1 MSKFDMRADVIF
13 ENFHRNP
20 ALLERGLGCYS
31 LRMLDWI
38 AGDFL
43 GSHINVMAMTRYGK
57 EPARAEASFDSF
69 FSSEKSTRVRT
80 DSSMDEL
87 QPFLEE
93 SIGLLHEN
101 FPESYVLCYQSSRQL
116 ERLARR
122 YPSIRMMNPP
132 AAMSELLNRKTWVRR
147 KLKAL
152 GVPVIPGDE
161 VLLSPDLFRDL
172 VDRYGMPLV
181 VSLDQS
187 AAGSGVHLIESESQF
202 RAVAAANLGAPASVM
217 QYIDGKSMSL
227 TGVRTQDY
235 VILGEPSLQVIGQKS
250 LTNLS
255 FGWCGNDF
263 SGSHLTDHEVEQMRD
278 MQTRIGEWLGEL
290 RVGKQKGFHSIFGVD
305 YISDGENVYFTE
317 INPRFLGTTALVAD
331 RQQEMGK
338 IPVSF
343 FHLVPHLPD
352 VYLDDEFVAEYNR
365 RGDPLNV
372 SQMCLH
378 NIMGEDVVVES
389 SIEPGRYIFE
399 RDQLRYLGPAQRLA
413 DTESYDEVLITGEIP
428 VEGTHLLRTSDEICK
443 VYTYRPVLG
452 RDGRTLNFQAE
463 QLVKAVQNSFR
474 LSPVRK

>member
-1 MSKFDMRADVIF
+1 MRADVIF

-43 GSHINVMAMTRYGK
+43 GPHINVMAMTRYGK
-57 EPARAEASFDSF
+57 EPAQAEASFDSF

-80 DSSMDEL
+80 DSSMAEL
-87 QPFLEE
+87 QPFLEQ
-93 SIGLLHEN
+93 SISLLHEN

-116 ERLARR
+116 EQLARR

-132 AAMSELLNRKTWVRR
+132 AAMSELLNRKTWVRSR
-147 KLKAL
+147 LKAL

-161 VLLSPDLFRDL
+161 VHLAPDLFTGL
-172 VDRYGMPLV
+172 VHRYGMPLV
-181 VSLDQS
+181 VSLDHS
-187 AAGSGVHLIESESQF
+187 AAGSGVHLIESEAQF
-202 RAVAAANLGAPASVM
+202 RAVAAAHLGAPAAVM
-217 QYIDGKSMSL
+217 QFIDGKSMSL
-227 TGVRTQDY
+227 TGVRTRDY
-235 VILGEPSLQVIGQKS
+235 VILGEPSLQVIGQPS

-263 SGSHLTDHEVEQMRD
+263 SGEHLTDHEVEQMRD
-278 MQTRIGEWLGEL
+278 IQTRIGEWLGEL
-290 RVGKQKGFHSIFGVD
+290 HVGGQKGFHSIFGVD
-305 YISDGENVYFTE
+305 YISDGEQVYFTE

-352 VYLDDEFVAEYNR
+352 VYLDDEFVDDYNR

-372 SQMCLH
+372 SQLCLH
-378 NIMGEDVVVES
+378 NVLGEDVVVES
-389 SIEPGRYIFE
+389 SIEPGRYIFD
-399 RDQLRYLGPAQRLA
+399 RGQLRFLGPAQKLA
-413 DTESYDEVLITGEIP
+413 DTESYDEVVITGEIP
-428 VEGTHLLRTSDEICK
+428 VEGTHLLRNSDEICK

-452 RDGRTLNFQAE
+452 HDGRTLNWQAE
-463 QLVKAVQNSFR
+463 ELVKAIQNSFR
-474 LSPVRK
+474 LSPVRT

>member
-1 MSKFDMRADVIF
+1 
-13 ENFHRNP
+13 
-20 ALLERGLGCYS
+20 
-31 LRMLDWI
+31 
-38 AGDFL
+38 
-43 GSHINVMAMTRYGK
+43 
-57 EPARAEASFDSF
+57 
-69 FSSEKSTRVRT
+69 
-80 DSSMDEL
+80 
-87 QPFLEE
+87 
-93 SIGLLHEN
+93 
-101 FPESYVLCYQSSRQL
+101 
-116 ERLARR
+116 
-122 YPSIRMMNPP
+122 MMNPP

-147 KLKAL
+147 RLKAL

-161 VLLSPDLFRDL
+161 VRLSPDLFSGL
-172 VDRYGMPLV
+172 VHRYGMPLV

-187 AAGSGVHLIESESQF
+187 AAGSGVHLIESEQQF

-235 VILGEPSLQVIGQKS
+235 VILGEPSLQVIGQPS

-263 SGSHLTDHEVEQMRD
+263 SGEHLTDHEVEQMRD

-290 RVGKQKGFHSIFGVD
+290 RVGDQKGFHSIFGVD

-352 VYLDDEFVAEYNR
+352 VYLDDEFVDEYNR
-365 RGDPLNV
+365 RSDPLNV
-372 SQMCLH
+372 SQLCLH
-378 NIMGEDVVVES
+378 NVVGEDVIVES
-389 SIEPGRYIFE
+389 SIEPGRYILD
-399 RDQLRYLGPAQRLA
+399 RGQLRFLGPAQKLA
-413 DTESYDEVLITGEIP
+413 ETESYDEVVITGEIP
-428 VEGTHLLRTSDEICK
+428 VEGTHLLRNSDEICK

-452 RDGRTLNFQAE
+452 RDGRTLNWQAE
-463 QLVKAVQNSFR
+463 ELVKAIQNSFR